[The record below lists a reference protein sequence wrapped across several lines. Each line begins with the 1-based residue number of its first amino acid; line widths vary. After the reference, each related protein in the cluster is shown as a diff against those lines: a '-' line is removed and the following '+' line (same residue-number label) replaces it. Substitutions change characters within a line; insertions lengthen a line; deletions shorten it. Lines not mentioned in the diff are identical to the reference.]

1 MKIVIF
7 LLVVMAIIF
16 GGYLYFGLKNSE
28 NVMVLNENNF
38 VEKTKEGVSVVD
50 FYADWC
56 GPCRLLTPIM
66 EEVGRELNGVGV
78 GVFKV
83 NVDESPKLASEFRV
97 SSVPLV
103 VFLKDGKEASRLVGL
118 RNKREYLDEV
128 SKIK

>member
-7 LLVVMAIIF
+7 LLVVMVIIF

-28 NVMVLNENNF
+28 NVMVINENNF
-38 VEKTKEGVSVVD
+38 VEKTKEGISVVD